1 MKLNASKIRRWVLYY
16 FFNSHHNY
24 LDPAPV
30 EPTRQPFCSHFSDLP
45 FSMFTMGH
53 LPAVQEKSSLSIE
66 KPEPFLLIPFFL
78 QMNEFGNSV
87 YQGLERVNGGIH
99 FALTFPFPSFPRT
112 LPLGSSTVWLQYTGE
127 LMEMLVKP
135 LTASREHCI
144 THQGKVD
151 YNCIVGFLFF
161 SDYHDIPLLHLA
173 NVLFTSNRLFEAL
186 IPLKIAFS
194 FSPSPGPLLYTLG
207 RIYAVSMSL

>member
-1 MKLNASKIRRWVLYY
+1 MSTIL

-45 FSMFTMGH
+45 FSMFTMSH
-53 LPAVQEKSSLSIE
+53 LPAVQEKSSLLIE

-99 FALTFPFPSFPRT
+99 FALTFPLPSFAPSFPRT
-112 LPLGSSTVWLQYTGE
+112 LPLGFCTVWLRYTGE
-127 LMEMLVKP
+127 HMEMLVKP

-151 YNCIVGFLFF
+151 YNCIVGIVVF
-161 SDYHDIPLLHLA
+161 
-173 NVLFTSNRLFEAL
+173 
-186 IPLKIAFS
+186 
-194 FSPSPGPLLYTLG
+194 
-207 RIYAVSMSL
+207 

>member
-1 MKLNASKIRRWVLYY
+1 
-16 FFNSHHNY
+16 
-24 LDPAPV
+24 
-30 EPTRQPFCSHFSDLP
+30 
-45 FSMFTMGH
+45 
-53 LPAVQEKSSLSIE
+53 
-66 KPEPFLLIPFFL
+66 
-78 QMNEFGNSV
+78 
-87 YQGLERVNGGIH
+87 
-99 FALTFPFPSFPRT
+99 
-112 LPLGSSTVWLQYTGE
+112 
-127 LMEMLVKP
+127 MEMLVKL

-151 YNCIVGFLFF
+151 YNCIVGLLSF

-173 NVLFTSNRLFEAL
+173 NVLFTSNQLFEAL